1 MVPNFRYESAASSS
15 ALITQARHRSN
26 LNVCLTALDTA
37 AGKNYRQSCARR
49 PCFCEKLLNAR
60 MEIVEYVT
68 SDIVL
73 AAEELRLA
81 ASALG
86 RITGK
91 VDVEQVLDALFS
103 TFCIGK

>member
-1 MVPNFRYESAASSS
+1 VRAAHI
-15 ALITQARHRSN
+15 L
-26 LNVCLTALDTA
+26 
-37 AGKNYRQSCARR
+37 RR
-49 PCFCEKLLNAR
+49 PYFCEKLLNVR

-68 SDIVL
+68 SDIVF